1 MKTKLVRVGNSRG
14 IRIPQGLLKLYA
26 IEEGDALE
34 LEETR
39 EGILIRSSEEH
50 PRKLS
55 WSDSYRE
62 MAGEAAEQAE
72 WAAWDSISRDGLDD

>member
-1 MKTKLVRVGNSRG
+1 MKTNLVRVGNSRG
-14 IRIPQGLLKLYA
+14 IRIPRDLLKLYA

-39 EGILIRSSEEH
+39 EGILIRPSEERA
-50 PRKLS
+50 RKLS

-62 MAGEAAEQAE
+62 MAAEAAEHAE
-72 WAAWDSISRDGLDD
+72 WAAWDSVSRDGFDD

>member
-1 MKTKLVRVGNSRG
+1 MKTKLVKVGNSRG
-14 IRIPQGLLKLYA
+14 IRIPRDLLKLYA

-39 EGILIRSSEEH
+39 EGILIRPSEER

-62 MAGEAAEQAE
+62 MVGEAADQAE
-72 WAAWDSISRDGLDD
+72 WAAWDSVSRDGLDD

>member
-14 IRIPQGLLKLYA
+14 IRIPRHLLDLYA

-34 LEETR
+34 LEKTR
-39 EGILIRSSEEH
+39 EGILIRPSEER

-62 MAGEAAEQAE
+62 MAGEATEQAE
-72 WAAWDSISRDGLDD
+72 WAGWDPVSRDGLDD